1 MSKKKVTKYRISLPP
16 DIISHLVSLAKKDS
30 STLSIE
36 ALKILIPVQAKID
49 ADVLVPAY
57 ITNPKPD
64 LFEQLGFESPDTSF
78 IDSVSKA
85 NKLIADLYAPNLSIR
100 NNNGLQAREY
110 IPNIYEVH
118 QEEFLTKE
126 DYWEAC
132 YKKHQK
138 YPDHCTIRDLEAAK
152 EHMYLNGLMTPEEI
166 KEFEENI

>member
-16 DIISHLVSLAKKDS
+16 DIISHLISLAKKDS

-49 ADVLVPAY
+49 ADILKPSY

-64 LFEQLGFESPDTSF
+64 LFEQLGFESFESPDIF
-78 IDSVSKA
+78 IPKPFYD
-85 NKLIADLYAPNLSIR
+85 YTPNRSPID
-100 NNNGLQAREY
+100 
-110 IPNIYEVH
+110 PNA
-118 QEEFLTKE
+118 FATKE

-132 YKKHQK
+132 YKKYK
-138 YPDHCTIRDLEAAK
+138 LYLPNCSIREIEAAK

-166 KEFEENI
+166 KEFESNM